1 MPYNRHRS
9 KARTATRRARAAK
22 RSGNRYKANR
32 YKRQAR
38 TQQRKARQF
47 DSRSRAAKRA
57 KANNTRH
64 NYSSS
69 SRNNNYSSS
78 LFRSNNTL
86 FGNSNNNYSSNYRSN
101 NHITYGNGRRFK
113 QFGNTRS
120 APQRIYHPT
129 KTFEYIVNVEFL
141 PEPTILSMMDT
152 TGDGI
157 ADSAA
162 IDTTGDGMANQVQ
175 KLSDQSKDGFHDSVG
190 IDSTGDG
197 VCDTF
202 IALYVGD
209 GSDPDKDFPIN
220 IRETSKGV
228 LTICVPEKFSNILKL
243 EYLLDG
249 VEEWIEEK
257 IGDECEQKDTFDLT
271 NILTTGVLS
280 QSTVLKT
287 GLVNDNNIA
296 VGISLNTIK
305 EDNSPDAI
313 IGEETSSVVSSTTTT
328 STTTKQ
334 IKIKID
340 PPDLISTDDEKE
352 EKPHF
357 VKLTHGNIL
366 DIHVDI
372 KNITLANGDEIK
384 DINQAFIALQHIPT
398 GDKLKPLINGFNI
411 TMKITMDYRSNFN
424 LGMINDDGENS
435 CNGCSDSCRY
445 GTLFLLTFFFFFF
458 LFFFLPSVA

>member
-47 DSRSRAAKRA
+47 DSRSRASKRA

-69 SRNNNYSSS
+69 SRNNNFSSS

-162 IDTTGDGMANQVQ
+162 IDTTGDGDLRIVPAVVFVEKFINVI
-175 KLSDQSKDGFHDSVG
+175 LSDKHCRS
-190 IDSTGDG
+190 STSISSMWIYMT
-197 VCDTF
+197 V
-202 IALYVGD
+202 
-209 GSDPDKDFPIN
+209 
-220 IRETSKGV
+220 EHV
-228 LTICVPEKFSNILKL
+228 LCNFLAKFSSEKKISV
-243 EYLLDG
+243 LL
-249 VEEWIEEK
+249 
-257 IGDECEQKDTFDLT
+257 
-271 NILTTGVLS
+271 
-280 QSTVLKT
+280 
-287 GLVNDNNIA
+287 
-296 VGISLNTIK
+296 
-305 EDNSPDAI
+305 
-313 IGEETSSVVSSTTTT
+313 
-328 STTTKQ
+328 
-334 IKIKID
+334 
-340 PPDLISTDDEKE
+340 
-352 EKPHF
+352 
-357 VKLTHGNIL
+357 
-366 DIHVDI
+366 
-372 KNITLANGDEIK
+372 
-384 DINQAFIALQHIPT
+384 
-398 GDKLKPLINGFNI
+398 
-411 TMKITMDYRSNFN
+411 NF
-424 LGMINDDGENS
+424 M
-435 CNGCSDSCRY
+435 RRP
-445 GTLFLLTFFFFFF
+445 FFFYKIADFN
-458 LFFFLPSVA
+458 